1 MPHSKADAATPA
13 PDAGTPGA
21 EAKNRARPDRR
32 ASAAAPAPT
41 NGITITRRGLGISL
55 ALAVAVIGGAVMY
68 QADRIAGVETQVRD
82 LRVELHTEFTDLR
95 QEIRADIRDLR
106 EEMRTEFGALRDEIS
121 ALRDQVQEV
130 TTLIRTRA
138 AAPAD
143 ARSPPRVHPPL
154 TLAQHDIG
162 LAVP

>member
-1 MPHSKADAATPA
+1 MPHSKADTATPA
-13 PDAGTPGA
+13 RDAGPPGA

-32 ASAAAPAPT
+32 APAAAPA

-55 ALAVAVIGGAVMY
+55 ALAISVIGGAVMY

-95 QEIRADIRDLR
+95 QEIRTDIRDLR

-121 ALRDQVQEV
+121 ALRDQVQEI

-138 AAPAD
+138 AAPAA